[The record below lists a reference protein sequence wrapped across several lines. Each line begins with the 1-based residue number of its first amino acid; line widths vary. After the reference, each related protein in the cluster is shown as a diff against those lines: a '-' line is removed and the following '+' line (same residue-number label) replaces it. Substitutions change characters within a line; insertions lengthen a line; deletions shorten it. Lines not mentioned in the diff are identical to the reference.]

1 MYFLAYEYSVAHLDI
16 VCLHYC
22 LYFLHLFIL
31 YGIASYPP
39 FLQKDVKITFSF
51 YVYVIIHKVHVW
63 DCFIFLSKIIDIFPE
78 TCVCVCVWA

>member
-39 FLQKDVKITFSF
+39 FLWKDVKITFFF

-63 DCFIFLSKIIDIFPE
+63 DCFIFLSKITNVFPE
-78 TCVCVCVWA
+78 TCGGGA